1 MLLFKKCKTNGK
13 PFSHT
18 IVQKFALI
26 YIRYKIK
33 ENSAIS
39 MPTMT
44 KTTLFLQ
51 FFAIF
56 LFHIIESFNF
66 VTIHIT
72 IIIFY
77 RQ

>member
-1 MLLFKKCKTNGK
+1 
-13 PFSHT
+13 
-18 IVQKFALI
+18 
-26 YIRYKIK
+26 
-33 ENSAIS
+33 
-39 MPTMT
+39 MPTMP

>member
-1 MLLFKKCKTNGK
+1 MANPFLLQSPKSLPYYIYK
-13 PFSHT
+13 
-18 IVQKFALI
+18 I
-26 YIRYKIK
+26 YIRCKIK

-39 MPTMT
+39 MPTMP

-66 VTIHIT
+66 VTLHIT

>member
-1 MLLFKKCKTNGK
+1 MAN
-13 PFSHT
+13 PF
-18 IVQKFALI
+18 LI
-26 YIRYKIK
+26 QSPKSLPYYIIRCKIK

-39 MPTMT
+39 MPTMP

-77 RQ
+77 

>member
-1 MLLFKKCKTNGK
+1 MLLILKCKTNGK

-18 IVQKFALI
+18 LAKKFALI
-26 YIRYKIK
+26 YIRCKIK

-39 MPTMT
+39 MPTMP

-56 LFHIIESFNF
+56 LFHKIESFNF

-77 RQ
+77 

>member
-1 MLLFKKCKTNGK
+1 MAN
-13 PFSHT
+13 PFLIHLPKS
-18 IVQKFALI
+18 LPYYI
-26 YIRYKIK
+26 YIRCKIK

-39 MPTMT
+39 MPTMP
-44 KTTLFLQ
+44 KTTLFLE

-77 RQ
+77 

>member
-1 MLLFKKCKTNGK
+1 MAN
-13 PFSHT
+13 PFLIHLPKS
-18 IVQKFALI
+18 LPYYI
-26 YIRYKIK
+26 YIRIYIRCKIK

-39 MPTMT
+39 MPTMP